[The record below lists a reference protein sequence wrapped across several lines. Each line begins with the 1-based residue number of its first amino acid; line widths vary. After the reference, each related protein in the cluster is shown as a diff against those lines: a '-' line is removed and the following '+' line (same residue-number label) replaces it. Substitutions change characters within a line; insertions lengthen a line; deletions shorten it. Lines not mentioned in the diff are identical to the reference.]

1 MITALL
7 IIFALGLAIGVP
19 VAVALILGVMGGL
32 TVSGLPLMIVPQKM
46 FSAVDVYS
54 LLAIPFFI
62 LAGALMQTGGM
73 GRRLVCLA
81 SALVGTLPGGLAMV
95 SVVAS
100 MFFGALTGSAPATTA
115 AVGGITI
122 PEMNK
127 KGYDPRFSASL
138 LASAGILGVLI
149 PPSIPLVLYG
159 VATNTSI
166 AKLFAAGIMPGIILG
181 LVLMGYSYYTSLKNG
196 YKGEE
201 RVSGKELWSAF
212 KESLLALLMPV
223 IILGGIYGG
232 FFTPTEAAVIASV
245 YAFII
250 GGLVYRE
257 IKLKDLP
264 DIGYSVAEST
274 ASIMFVVAAATLFGW
289 LMTNEGIP
297 IILTKGI
304 LNISSNPILILLLLN
319 IVYIVTG
326 MFMNQGPA
334 ILILAP
340 IVLPVITKLGVD
352 PIFYGAIMTMV
363 LSIGQVTPPVALSLF
378 VASKIA
384 DIPIE
389 KLLPKLWPILI
400 VMIITAFILT
410 YLPGVVMFVPNL
422 FGM

>member
-1 MITALL
+1 
-7 IIFALGLAIGVP
+7 
-19 VAVALILGVMGGL
+19 
-32 TVSGLPLMIVPQKM
+32 
-46 FSAVDVYS
+46 
-54 LLAIPFFI
+54 
-62 LAGALMQTGGM
+62 
-73 GRRLVCLA
+73 
-81 SALVGTLPGGLAMV
+81 
-95 SVVAS
+95 
-100 MFFGALTGSAPATTA
+100 LTGSAPATTA

-166 AKLFAAGIMPGIILG
+166 AKLFAAGVMPGVILG
-181 LVLMGYSYYTSLKNG
+181 LVLMGYSYYTSVKNG
-196 YKGEE
+196 YKGEG
-201 RVSGKELWSAF
+201 RIAVKELWSAF

-264 DIGYSVAEST
+264 AIGYSVAEST
-274 ASIMFVVAAATLFGW
+274 ATIMLVVAAATLFGW

-297 IILTKGI
+297 VILTKGI
-304 LNISSNPILILLLLN
+304 LNISSNPFLILLLLN
-319 IVYIVTG
+319 IVFLVTG

-340 IVLPVITKLGVD
+340 IVLPIITKLGVD

-363 LSIGQVTPPVALSLF
+363 LSLGQVTPPVALSLF
-378 VASKIA
+378 VSSKIVN
-384 DIPIE
+384 IPVE
-389 KLLPKLWPILI
+389 KIVPTLMPMLI
-400 VMIITAFILT
+400 AMVIAALILT
-410 YLPGVVMFVPNL
+410 YLPRVVMFVPNL